1 MLADLYAAGV
11 QQPHDPADY
20 RLLHAVALMAL
31 FGVGVYAASFGP
43 TLPFLARDLGVSL
56 DTAGLLLTAL
66 FVGSISA
73 SASVAIALHS
83 RHPRVL
89 SAWGLGA
96 ATCGVTLLAAA
107 PSWPVALLGGAI
119 LGIGDGLVVAA
130 LHILMGLTSRDV
142 PSAINRLN
150 LFFALGAM
158 AGPVWAGIVLSSA
171 GEHWIVFAGIAAYEV
186 LTFALMLA
194 AKSPAHEQGTVAD
207 EQFRLPGNPTS
218 WIMGGVLFLYV
229 GAEFGLGTWVSSY
242 ARETAHAGVLAGAL
256 LTSGYWAALALGRV
270 VSGVYF
276 GRERDPGLLL
286 IVSIAG
292 AGISAL
298 TLALVPTNVALSAAG
313 AFGAGLCFGPIW
325 PTTIAIASEG
335 AQGNVTAATVTLG
348 NAGGMVIPWLQGRIL
363 VGAGPR
369 QGVGVTAVLCAIMF
383 GITGAF
389 RSKRGRAA

>member
-1 MLADLYAAGV
+1 
-11 QQPHDPADY
+11 
-20 RLLHAVALMAL
+20 MAL

-43 TLPFLARDLGVSL
+43 TLPFLARDLDVSL

-73 SASVAIALHS
+73 SASIAIALH
-83 RHPRVL
+83 RWHPRML
-89 SAWGLGA
+89 SVWGLAA
-96 ATCGVTLLAAA
+96 ATSGVALLAAA
-107 PSWPVALLGGAI
+107 PSWPVALLGGAV

-150 LFFALGAM
+150 LFFAFGAM

-171 GEHWIVFAGIAAYEV
+171 GERWIVFAGIAAYEA
-186 LTFALMLA
+186 LTFALMLTA
-194 AKSPAHEQGTVAD
+194 TSPAHEQGVVAD
-207 EQFRLPGNPTS
+207 EEFRLPGNATS
-218 WIMGGVLFLYV
+218 WVMGGVLFLYV

-242 ARETAHAGVLAGAL
+242 ARETVHAGVLAGAL

-276 GRERDPGLLL
+276 AQRRDPGLLL

-292 AGISAL
+292 AGVSAL
-298 TLALVPTNVALSAAG
+298 MLALVPTNVAISAAG

-363 VGAGPR
+363 VGAGAR
-369 QGVGVTAVLCAIMF
+369 QGIGVTAVLCAIMF

-389 RSKRGRAA
+389 RSRRRRAV